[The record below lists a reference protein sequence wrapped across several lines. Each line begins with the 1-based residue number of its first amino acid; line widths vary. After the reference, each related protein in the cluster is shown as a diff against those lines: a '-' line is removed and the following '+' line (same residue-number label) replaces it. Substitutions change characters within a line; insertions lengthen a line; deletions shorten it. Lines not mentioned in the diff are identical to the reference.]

1 MVRQVETEELERL
14 RKQILDQNR
23 VIQDKDEE
31 LRVRAEALDE
41 KLREIEAL
49 SQEKETLLAEI
60 RNKA

>member
-1 MVRQVETEELERL
+1 MVRQVGTEELERL